1 MARAGVKQLVV
12 GTAIN
17 TSSTATKTWPSA
29 SSGPKISVA
38 SADRFCCLKIP
49 VAIYVTQERRQM
61 MEQLSNT
68 ANEGEKVIV
77 LTQVCES
84 LVDV

>member
-1 MARAGVKQLVV
+1 MV
-12 GTAIN
+12 GTAI
-17 TSSTATKTWPSA
+17 KTWPSA
-29 SSGPKISVA
+29 SSCPKIPVA

-68 ANEGEKVIV
+68 ANEEEKVIV

-84 LVDV
+84 LVDA